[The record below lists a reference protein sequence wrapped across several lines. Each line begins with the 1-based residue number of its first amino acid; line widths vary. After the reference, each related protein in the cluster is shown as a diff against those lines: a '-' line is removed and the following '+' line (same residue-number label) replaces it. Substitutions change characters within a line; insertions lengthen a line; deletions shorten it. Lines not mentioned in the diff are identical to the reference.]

1 MLYYTTISPLLKYCL
16 ERLMVSEVFSEF
28 RLVGGTALSLQCG
41 HRESVD
47 IDLFTD
53 STYGFVNFE
62 VLETEL
68 HQLFSYVSS
77 FEGIPVALG
86 KSYEI
91 GKDAAETIKLD
102 VFYTDKF
109 IQNFHVEDGIRMAT
123 IEEIIAMKL
132 DAIQRGGRKKD
143 FWDLHVLISQYTLK
157 EMLALHERRYPYS
170 HDKELILQNLLDFK
184 QADTDFDPK
193 CLNGNYWE
201 FIKEDI
207 EVFFDAFKF

>member
-1 MLYYTTISPLLKYCL
+1 MLYYTTISPILKYCL

-77 FEGIPVALG
+77 FERIPVALG

-132 DAIQRGGRKKD
+132 DVIQRGGRKKD

-184 QADTDFDPK
+184 QADTDFDPR